1 MSRLTRD
8 PELDQL
14 VRSINEHAPESS
26 AAGRVGDPVPL
37 AWPPAE
43 VPAGNP
49 MEPRLLEMAR
59 RGASD
64 LLIMAG
70 APPIFRAGGRLQ
82 NGDAPPFS
90 GEELQKLFASLLT
103 PRVSERIESDG
114 AADFSLRVAR

>member
-14 VRSINEHAPESS
+14 VRSINEHGPAEAPPAGEAP
-26 AAGRVGDPVPL
+26 AAAP

-43 VPAGNP
+43 VPSGNP
-49 MEPRLLEMAR
+49 IEALLVEMAR

-70 APPIFRAGGRLQ
+70 APPIFRASGRLQ
-82 NGDAPPFS
+82 TAEAPPF
-90 GEELQKLFASLLT
+90 GHDELQHVFAALLT
-103 PRVSERIESDG
+103 PRVRERM
-114 AADFSLRVAR
+114 